1 MSSTWINSRQIY
13 SYHFIAKP
21 KWRPCCLCIVT
32 VLFSL
37 AFSTASATSSSDST
51 VNEYFTAKVNMTYF
65 SQKEEKFV
73 SESKQ
78 MGHYV
83 KYGKL
88 GPETAKVI
96 HVMTKKNKSDGCT
109 DLVNAPVNEK
119 WIALIERG
127 DCKFSEKL
135 KIAQKFNACAVVFYN
150 NETTKNTKT
159 LYPNIQKSIEKDN
172 VVTIFISQTDG
183 KNIVSKIE
191 AFPGRDV
198 KLAITVGP
206 RTHDSTNK
214 HSIESTNNISRTSV
228 LFVSI
233 SFIVLMI
240 ISLAWLVF
248 YYIQRFRYA
257 HAKERL
263 TRRLASAAKKAIAKI
278 PQRTVKIGDKELESE
293 FDQCAVCIEGYKASD
308 VIRIL
313 PCKHIF
319 HKSCVDPWLLDQR
332 SCPMCKLDI
341 LREYGMQVHLN
352 SSQETVHAEA
362 ESGATASAIGDD
374 TEHLSSPEEHS
385 RAEAIVLIRHQPSFQ
400 YHGSDTFCAETSP
413 HTTNIMA
420 HIELED
426 EDNNLS
432 DNECNELHSLMTG
445 LPRKDSGA
453 STDKGDV

>member
-1 MSSTWINSRQIY
+1 M
-13 SYHFIAKP
+13 
-21 KWRPCCLCIVT
+21 
-32 VLFSL
+32 
-37 AFSTASATSSSDST
+37 
-51 VNEYFTAKVNMTYF
+51 
-65 SQKEEKFV
+65 
-73 SESKQ
+73 
-78 MGHYV
+78 
-83 KYGKL
+83 
-88 GPETAKVI
+88 VI
-96 HVMTKKNKSDGCT
+96 HCEMMQGKQIVLYS
-109 DLVNAPVNEK
+109 
-119 WIALIERG
+119 IE
-127 DCKFSEKL
+127 FSE
-135 KIAQKFNACAVVFYN
+135 I
-150 NETTKNTKT
+150 
-159 LYPNIQKSIEKDN
+159 IQLSTEPSEKDN

-313 PCKHIF
+313 PCK
-319 HKSCVDPWLLDQR
+319 
-332 SCPMCKLDI
+332 
-341 LREYGMQVHLN
+341 
-352 SSQETVHAEA
+352 
-362 ESGATASAIGDD
+362 
-374 TEHLSSPEEHS
+374 
-385 RAEAIVLIRHQPSFQ
+385 
-400 YHGSDTFCAETSP
+400 
-413 HTTNIMA
+413 
-420 HIELED
+420 
-426 EDNNLS
+426 
-432 DNECNELHSLMTG
+432 
-445 LPRKDSGA
+445 
-453 STDKGDV
+453 

>member
-21 KWRPCCLCIVT
+21 KWRPCCLWIVT

-83 KYGKL
+83 KHGKL

-159 LYPNIQKSIEKDN
+159 LYPNIQRSIGKKI
-172 VVTIFISQTDG
+172 IFG
-183 KNIVSKIE
+183 N
-191 AFPGRDV
+191 F
-198 KLAITVGP
+198 
-206 RTHDSTNK
+206 
-214 HSIESTNNISRTSV
+214 
-228 LFVSI
+228 
-233 SFIVLMI
+233 
-240 ISLAWLVF
+240 
-248 YYIQRFRYA
+248 
-257 HAKERL
+257 
-263 TRRLASAAKKAIAKI
+263 
-278 PQRTVKIGDKELESE
+278 
-293 FDQCAVCIEGYKASD
+293 
-308 VIRIL
+308 
-313 PCKHIF
+313 
-319 HKSCVDPWLLDQR
+319 
-332 SCPMCKLDI
+332 
-341 LREYGMQVHLN
+341 
-352 SSQETVHAEA
+352 
-362 ESGATASAIGDD
+362 
-374 TEHLSSPEEHS
+374 
-385 RAEAIVLIRHQPSFQ
+385 
-400 YHGSDTFCAETSP
+400 
-413 HTTNIMA
+413 
-420 HIELED
+420 
-426 EDNNLS
+426 
-432 DNECNELHSLMTG
+432 
-445 LPRKDSGA
+445 
-453 STDKGDV
+453 